1 MDTGG
6 DGFDAAVAA
15 PAVCFRVASSENISL
30 DNELDT
36 TRSDTPE
43 IQSEYSKDQRYRHCL
58 ELSDCKS
65 YSPREAKKKVH

>member
-1 MDTGG
+1 MCLEVPKIMDTGG

-43 IQSEYSKDQRYRHCL
+43 IQSKFRSE
-58 ELSDCKS
+58 
-65 YSPREAKKKVH
+65 